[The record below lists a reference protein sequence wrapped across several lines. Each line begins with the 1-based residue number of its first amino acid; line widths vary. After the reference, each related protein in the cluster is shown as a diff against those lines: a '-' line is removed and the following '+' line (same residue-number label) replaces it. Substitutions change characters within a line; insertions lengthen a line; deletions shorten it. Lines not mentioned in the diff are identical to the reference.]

1 MSLYSSQ
8 AHKTPALD
16 DAEKIAWLRL
26 FRTEN
31 VGPITFYQLVE
42 NFGSAQKAIEALP
55 SLARRGGRLKN
66 ISVYN
71 SGAAIAAQV
80 CAQCHNIGLGQ
91 AAAVDIGA
99 PDFRK
104 IAGRSEST
112 PEGLEAWMRSTHPK
126 MPNYVFLG
134 PDVADLAA
142 FIVSLRKTPG

>member
-1 MSLYSSQ
+1 MHWLKYMLGFLV
-8 AHKTPALD
+8 AAL
-16 DAEKIAWLRL
+16 AIVAC
-26 FRTEN
+26 N
-31 VGPITFYQLVE
+31 PG
-42 NFGSAQKAIEALP
+42 QKAAAPTPEAP
-55 SLARRGGRLKN
+55 VVVAQAKPPADVDPAAYR
-66 ISVYN
+66 
-71 SGAAIAAQV
+71 GAAIAAQV
-80 CAQCHNIGLGQ
+80 CSQCHDIGLGQ

-126 MPNYVFLG
+126 MPNYMFQG